1 MGGSLYNEFMRVACH
16 IHRYFK
22 RYFFW
27 GCVLLVILA
36 ALWQTQR
43 QELCYRLC
51 VNFEGVSTTPNWSSL
66 QKLLYLIDYEDRER
80 GRFGWDLVAGNE
92 FDFNRFPSVPPGPCK
107 INFRELCYYE
117 NDEMGSERM
126 KIVVDL
132 PLPDSGD
139 EVEVYAEECPGLIA
153 VMADVQCRVR
163 DRDMCGYERN
173 MTPEEVADKWGMLY
187 YPAES
192 GGKVSVPF
200 KDGKLGL
207 HLIIKDEKEPKGWH
221 AHSVLVRPL
230 KK

>member
-1 MGGSLYNEFMRVACH
+1 MGG
-16 IHRYFK
+16 
-22 RYFFW
+22 
-27 GCVLLVILA
+27 VLLVILA
-36 ALWQTQR
+36 ALWQTKR

-51 VNFEGVSTTPNWSSL
+51 VNFEGVSTTPNWSYL
-66 QKLLYLIDYEDRER
+66 QKLLYLIDYEDWER
-80 GRFGWDLVAGNE
+80 GRFGWDLMAGNE

-107 INFRELCYYE
+107 IYFMEPFYTGNEH
-117 NDEMGSERM
+117 M

-132 PLPDSGD
+132 PRPDSGD

-163 DRDMCGYERN
+163 DLYCCERN
-173 MTPEEVADKWGMLY
+173 MPPAEAADKLGMLY

-192 GGKVSVPF
+192 GDKVHVPF

-207 HLIIKDEKEPKGWH
+207 HLIIKDEKEPKVWH

>member
-1 MGGSLYNEFMRVACH
+1 MRVVRH

-192 GGKVSVPF
+192 GDKVHVPF

>member
-1 MGGSLYNEFMRVACH
+1 M
-16 IHRYFK
+16 
-22 RYFFW
+22 
-27 GCVLLVILA
+27 LLVILA

-192 GGKVSVPF
+192 GDKVHVPF

>member
-1 MGGSLYNEFMRVACH
+1 MIKIYTCFCGGSLYNEPMKVWRH
-16 IHRYFK
+16 INRYFK
-22 RYFFW
+22 RYFL
-27 GCVLLVILA
+27 GGVLLVILA
-36 ALWQTQR
+36 ALWQTKR

-51 VNFEGVSTTPNWSSL
+51 VNFEGVSTTPNWSYL
-66 QKLLYLIDYEDRER
+66 QKLLYLIDYEDWER
-80 GRFGWDLVAGNE
+80 GRFGWDLMAGNE

-107 INFRELCYYE
+107 IYFMEPFYTGNEH
-117 NDEMGSERM
+117 M

-132 PLPDSGD
+132 PRPDSGD

-163 DRDMCGYERN
+163 DLYCCERN
-173 MTPEEVADKWGMLY
+173 MPPAEAADKLGMLY

-192 GGKVSVPF
+192 GDKVHVPF

-207 HLIIKDEKEPKGWH
+207 HLIIKDEKEPKVWH